1 MPKITEI
8 HTISIKLPMVGA
20 LSWGQAGHMSAA
32 EHVLVRL
39 ITDSGHVG
47 WAEAPPRPTIYGET
61 VQSIQAIVR
70 HHLAPRL
77 VGLDVTEA
85 DEINRA
91 MSAIANNH
99 TAKGAIDICL
109 HEAAAAAQGQ
119 SLLEYLNP
127 PQRRIKVS
135 YILGIGDRNTM
146 LREARSVA
154 DRGVRVFKVKVG
166 RNFAADVDVIKA
178 LQTEFS
184 GEAIDLYADANEGL
198 HPETAPAQL
207 AQLADLGLLYVEEP
221 LPVERITERAALRA
235 GNHLP
240 LIADDS
246 TFTPRDLSRELH
258 FDTFDILNIKTAR
271 TGYTQSRHMLA
282 AAQAHGKGVMI
293 GSQAS
298 STIGTIRAAI
308 FAGLDGVNH
317 PSELSFTLKLKDD
330 VVNRPLEFKDGYLHL
345 DDLADIAINPEK
357 LARATKASTT

>member
-8 HTISIKLPMVGA
+8 HTIPIKLPMAGA
-20 LSWGQAGHMSAA
+20 LSWGQAGHMNAA

-85 DEINRA
+85 DEINRK

-109 HEAAAAAQGQ
+109 HEAAAATQGQ

-135 YILGIGDRNTM
+135 YILGIADRNTM

-198 HPETAPAQL
+198 HPETAPGATGSTGRFGP
-207 AQLADLGLLYVEEP
+207 AICG
-221 LPVERITERAALRA
+221 RAAAGRTHYRA
-235 GNHLP
+235 G
-240 LIADDS
+240 
-246 TFTPRDLSRELH
+246 
-258 FDTFDILNIKTAR
+258 
-271 TGYTQSRHMLA
+271 
-282 AAQAHGKGVMI
+282 
-293 GSQAS
+293 
-298 STIGTIRAAI
+298 RAAGRQPP
-308 FAGLDGVNH
+308 AAYC
-317 PSELSFTLKLKDD
+317 
-330 VVNRPLEFKDGYLHL
+330 R
-345 DDLADIAINPEK
+345 
-357 LARATKASTT
+357 